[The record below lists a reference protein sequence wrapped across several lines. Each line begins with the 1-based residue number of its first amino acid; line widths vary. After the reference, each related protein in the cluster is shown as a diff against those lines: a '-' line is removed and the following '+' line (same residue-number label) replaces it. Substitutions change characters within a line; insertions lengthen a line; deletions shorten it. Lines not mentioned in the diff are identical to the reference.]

1 MPHVSVKLW
10 PGKSEQQK
18 QRLADKIVQ
27 DIIDILGSSD
37 ASISVAIEDIDSET
51 WPDAVY
57 EPDIVQKIDKLY
69 KKPGYGSLAESK

>member
-10 PGKSEQQK
+10 PGKSEEQK
-18 QRLADKIVQ
+18 QRLADKIAQ

-37 ASISVAIEDIDSET
+37 ASISVAIEDIDSEA

-57 EPDIVQKIDKLY
+57 EPDIVQKFDKLY